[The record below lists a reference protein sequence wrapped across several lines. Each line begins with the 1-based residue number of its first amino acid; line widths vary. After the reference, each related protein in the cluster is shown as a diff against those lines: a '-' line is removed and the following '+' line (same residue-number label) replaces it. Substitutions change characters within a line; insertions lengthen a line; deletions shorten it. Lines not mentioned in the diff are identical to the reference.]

1 MNVIQDIV
9 VQNIN
14 NISIIKYNNVSI
26 HIVFKVINNITV
38 IFHANHKELRLNIII
53 TIQMAHTQ

>member
-14 NISIIKYNNVSI
+14 NISIKFNNVSI